1 MYHEADVHIGRRVR
15 ERRTE
20 LGISQ
25 IALGERLGVSYQQ
38 IQKYETGAN
47 RISGSRLWELSII
60 LKTPV
65 GYFFDG
71 LEGGAAK
78 QGGDGKGSD
87 EPLGRSALELARAVN
102 AISDDEVKTQ
112 ILRLAKAFAKAS

>member
-47 RISGSRLWELSII
+47 RISGSRLWELSLI

-65 GYFFDG
+65 GYFFEG
-71 LEGGAAK
+71 LEGGKKSAE
-78 QGGDGKGSD
+78 GKGSD
-87 EPLGRSALELARAVN
+87 ETLGRSALELARAVN